1 MGTWTTVVK
10 AAVAASASYA
20 IAARLGPAQYASLA
34 PVIALFTV
42 QGSVIETL
50 GQGLQLVVG
59 NVLGVALTAVWV
71 GYVGTTW
78 WSILVA
84 VLVSLGVARLL
95 PLGSAGQYQIPL
107 AVLLTVLLGSGSESY
122 GLHRVIAA
130 LIGGVVGIVVGVATP
145 ERPPFR
151 RAQQTQFAWAQALID
166 QLSAI
171 ADALERQGKDLG
183 ERERHPFVDTSTAL
197 SEVAAEG
204 THATLVAEEGVF
216 FNPRGRKERDQLGLL
231 RRRQRELARITLQ
244 IRVISMTVDQLYD
257 RPSIAPVL
265 DRVDAAGLLRGLE
278 ALFRDRREGHDVVED
293 SLALRARI
301 AHSVTSVAA
310 REPDAYDVLES
321 VSLLGRLEQL
331 REEITV
337 DVGDRSTKSA
347 DLDDAD
353 TRPDPDP
360 SEIDL
365 PDGYPAQVR
374 EADGGTD
381 APPA

>member
-20 IAARLGPAQYASLA
+20 IAARLGPSQYASLA

-84 VLVSLGVARLL
+84 VLVSLGVARML

-122 GLHRVIAA
+122 GVHRVIAA

-145 ERPPFR
+145 ERPPFG
-151 RAQQTQFAWAQALID
+151 RAQQSLSEWAQALID
-166 QLSAI
+166 QLGAI
-171 ADALERQGKDLG
+171 AGALERPGTDLG
-183 ERERHPFVDTSTAL
+183 EHERHSFVDTSTAL
-197 SEVAAEG
+197 SDVAAQG

-231 RRRQRELARITLQ
+231 RRRQRELAKITLQ
-244 IRVISMTVDQLYD
+244 TRVISMTVDELYD
-257 RPSIAPVL
+257 RPSISPRL
-265 DRVDAAGLLRGLE
+265 DRENAAGLVRGLE
-278 ALFRDRREGHDVVED
+278 SLFRERREGRAVLEH

-301 AHSVTSVAA
+301 AQSVATVTA

-331 REEITV
+331 RE
-337 DVGDRSTKSA
+337 
-347 DLDDAD
+347 
-353 TRPDPDP
+353 
-360 SEIDL
+360 
-365 PDGYPAQVR
+365 
-374 EADGGTD
+374 
-381 APPA
+381 